1 VELPEILK
9 ALVHLFREQGHLT
22 DDDINDVLPANMP
35 DRDVDGLT
43 RKLRDLGIKVVGLTD
58 LELPKPSESE
68 EDSDPR
74 LDSFDDPVQ
83 MYMNKM
89 SRVPLLTRE
98 QEIEVCQRIEEAES
112 EMRTLLYGFGFM
124 GKEHTALAEK
134 LFFRSAQRALR
145 PCYNH

>member
-1 VELPEILK
+1 MSIKKKSPLSSPSSPPSPVVELPEILK

-89 SRVPLLTRE
+89 SRVPLLTRDRKS
-98 QEIEVCQRIEEAES
+98 VV
-112 EMRTLLYGFGFM
+112 
-124 GKEHTALAEK
+124 
-134 LFFRSAQRALR
+134 
-145 PCYNH
+145 